1 MTLSRYPVGAAVAV
15 TDIARARAFYEEKLG
30 LEVGTDSGENI
41 RYVCAGDTAITVF
54 STPHAGG
61 STATQAGWGVQ
72 DIDSVV
78 DELTARGV
86 EFDQIQEGPIQTDEK
101 GIASFDGGGRVAF
114 FRDPDGNVLS
124 LAQAPP
130 GFDD

>member
-1 MTLSRYPVGAAVAV
+1 VTLSSYPVGAAVAV
-15 TDIARARAFYEEKLG
+15 TDIARARAFYEGKLG

-41 RYVCAGDTAITVF
+41 RYVCAGETGFTVF

-61 STATQAGWGVQ
+61 STATQAGWGVD

-78 DELTARGV
+78 DELAARGV
-86 EFDQIQEGPIQTDEK
+86 EFDQVHEGPIQTDEK
-101 GIASFDGGGRVAF
+101 GIASFEGGGRVAY

-124 LAQAPP
+124 LAQAPR
-130 GFDD
+130 